1 MVTVMPL
8 AIALIV
14 AVVVVLGGALAYRA
28 RLGGT
33 LWLTISGEQTVTVS
47 LPPLPL
53 AWRRTG
59 PLLHAPGLLVAR
71 GCLIDRQ
78 AWVWLRLT
86 DTPAASRYLAPG
98 GDPATISGVD
108 MAYSRGGLR
117 PRERERG

>member
-1 MVTVMPL
+1 MVSAMPL

-14 AVVVVLGGALAYRA
+14 AVLLALGGLAYRA

-33 LWLTISGEQTVTVS
+33 LWLTISGEETVTVS

-53 AWRRTG
+53 ALRRTG
-59 PLLHAPGLLVAR
+59 PLLQAPGLLIAR

-86 DTPAASRYLAPG
+86 DWPAASRYLAPG
-98 GDPATISGVD
+98 GDPATICGVD
-108 MAYSRGGLR
+108 MAYSRGGSK
-117 PRERERG
+117 PRERKRG